1 MRKFLL
7 LFFLFCGFVLSAE
20 AQQKTITGTVTSSVP
35 GEGNLPGVSVSVK
48 GTTIGITTDIDGKYS
63 LVVPQDAAT
72 LVFSYIG
79 MKKLEIEIE
88 NRSVID
94 VLLEPDVLGLDEVIV
109 VAYGTQRRE
118 AKTGSVSV
126 VNNDQ
131 IRDIPEASLDK
142 MLSGKVAGVVI
153 SSSSGQPGSNS
164 DVRIRGTSTILAG
177 SQPLYVVD
185 GIPVMDFTTEG
196 DGSYFLTNTGNSLT
210 AINPGDIET
219 ISVLKDAAASSIYGS
234 RAANGVILI
243 TTKSGRE
250 GRSKVNFRTSA
261 GADILAN
268 DNHYGAMS
276 ARDFLTFSRDAV
288 INAGLDPDDP
298 SGGNYYF
305 PESLMDSTITDWYK
319 EMTRTGRIYNAELS
333 LEGGSEKIQHFFSGG
348 YESNEGVFYGVKY
361 EKFQV
366 RSNIDYKINDRFKIG
381 TRLTGA
387 HSITKDVPMQYMAF
401 ANPLFGSVMLSPF
414 SRNKND
420 DGTYNLIMP
429 ENGNT
434 NPLAT
439 AIYDDNWEKQNK
451 FNGNIYF
458 EWKILKDLT
467 FKTTNNYELAEG
479 EGRRYWNPVS
489 NYGFEKGYLQAGRT
503 QFQQVT
509 TSNTLNYQKVIG
521 QHNFQVIGGQEATK
535 YSDNFYLVISPD
547 VDPAIPYLSTGTS
560 GSDDADYGEQAYT
573 LLSYFGVLYYN
584 FGGKYFLQGSIR
596 ADGSSRFGSENR
608 WGTFWSLGASWNIH
622 NEDFMNN
629 LKFVNQLKLRA
640 SYGLSGNFNIGYYE
654 HFGLY
659 SSVEYDGFA
668 GMAPQQPAN
677 PALGWENNKE
687 YNLGF
692 DYAFFDRITG
702 SLEVYSRKTEDMLLN
717 YPLSRTSGFESIRQ
731 NIGELKNTGFEFLI
745 DANIVRKN
753 DLSLNAGFNI
763 SHNNSEILDLGKDE
777 QFLNPDNTRIL
788 HKVGEHLYSYYL
800 YDFAGVN
807 PANGEA
813 LWWTA
818 DGEISNKFS
827 DARRVIAGSPEP
839 KLTGGFNTNLSWKG
853 ISFDASLEYKYG
865 NKVLIEEM
873 HYANSDGFSWLN
885 NQATTALD
893 YWKEPGDVAR
903 NPKPIANNSTS
914 SASYRNSRWMFDGSY
929 LRLKNITLS
938 YSLPKGLVSKLSMQS
953 LRIYGSAVNLY
964 TFHNVDY
971 YDPERGAQGAG
982 YGIYPQT
989 KKFVLGLEVSF

>member
-7 LFFLFCGFVLSAE
+7 LFVVFCGILLTAS
-20 AQQKTITGTVTSSVP
+20 AQQKTITGTVT
-35 GEGNLPGVSVSVK
+35 GVSDGQPVIGGTVMII
-48 GTTIGITTDIDGKYS
+48 GTTIGTTTGIDGKYQILAS
-63 LVVPQDAAT
+63 EGAILEFRCV
-72 LVFSYIG
+72 G
-79 MKKLEIEIE
+79 MKTKKV
-88 NRSVID
+88 NVGSSNVID
-94 VLLEPDVLGLDEVIV
+94 VQLDFDLLGIDEVIV
-109 VAYGTQRRE
+109 VAYGTQKRE

-126 VNNDQ
+126 VNNDM

-142 MLSGKVAGVVI
+142 MLSGKVAGIVV

-177 SQPLYVVD
+177 SQPLYVID
-185 GIPVMDFTTEG
+185 GIPVMDYTTEG
-196 DGSYFLTNTGNSLT
+196 DGSYLLTNTGNTLT
-210 AINPGDIET
+210 SINPGDIET
-219 ISVLKDAAASSIYGS
+219 ISVLKDAAAASIYGS

-243 TTKSGRE
+243 TTKSGKE
-250 GRSKVNFRTSA
+250 GRSKVSFRTSA
-261 GADILAN
+261 GIDVLAN

-276 ARDFLTFSRDAV
+276 ASEFLQFSRDAV

-319 EMTRTGRIYNAELS
+319 ELTRTGKIYKAELS
-333 LEGGSEKIQHFFSGG
+333 LDGGNERINHFFSGG

-366 RSNIDYKINDRFKIG
+366 RSNIDYKINEKLKFG
-381 TRLTGA
+381 TRITGT
-387 HSITKDVPMQYMAF
+387 HSDTKDVPMQYMAF
-401 ANPLFGSVMLSPF
+401 ANPLFGSIMLSPF
-414 SRNKND
+414 SRLKND

-434 NPLAT
+434 NPMAT
-439 AIYDDNWEKQNK
+439 AMYDDNWEKQNK
-451 FNGNIYF
+451 FNGNLYV

-467 FKTTNNYELAEG
+467 LKTTNNYELAEG
-479 EGRRYWNPVS
+479 EGRRYWDPRA
-489 NYGFEKGYLQAGRT
+489 NYGFEKGYAQAGKT
-503 QFQQVT
+503 QFLQVT
-509 TSNTLNYQKVIG
+509 TSNTLNYQKVFG
-521 QHNFQVIGGQEATK
+521 EHNLQAVGGQEATK
-535 YSDNFYLVISPD
+535 YSDNFYFVISPE
-547 VDPAIPYLSTGTS
+547 VDPAIPYLNTGTS
-560 GSDDADYGEQAYT
+560 DSDDADYVEQAYA

-584 FGGKYFLQGSIR
+584 YAGKYYFQGSIR
-596 ADGSSRFGSENR
+596 TDGSSRFGSENR

-622 NEDFMNN
+622 NENFMDN

-640 SYGLSGNFNIGYYE
+640 SYGLSGNFNIGYYD

-659 SSVEYDGFA
+659 SSVEYDAFT
-668 GMAPQQPAN
+668 GMAPEQPAN

-687 YNLGF
+687 YNFGL
-692 DYAFFDRITG
+692 DYALFDRVKG

-731 NIGELKNTGFEFLI
+731 NVGSLRNTGFEFLI
-745 DANIVRKN
+745 DADIVRGN
-753 DLSLNAGFNI
+753 EFSFNAGFNI
-763 SHNNSEILDLGKDE
+763 SHNNSEILDLGKDV

-807 PANGEA
+807 PANGES
-813 LWWTA
+813 LWWTE
-818 DGEISNKFS
+818 DDELSNKFS

-839 KLTGGFNTNLSWKG
+839 KLTGGFNTRLLWKG
-853 ISFDASLEYKYG
+853 ISLDASLEYKYG

-873 HYANSDGFSWLN
+873 HYSNSDGFSWLN
-885 NQATTALD
+885 NQATTGLD

-914 SASYRNSRWMFDGSY
+914 SSAYRNTRWLFDGSY
-929 LRLKNITLS
+929 VRLKNITLS
-938 YSLPKGLVSKLSMQS
+938 YALPTDLVKKLSMQS
-953 LRIYGSAVNLY
+953 LRIYSSAVNLY

-989 KKFVLGLEVSF
+989 KKFVVGLEVSF

>member
-1 MRKFLL
+1 MRKILL
-7 LFFLFCGFVLSAE
+7 MLLVFCGFLLSAS
-20 AQQKTITGTVTSSVP
+20 AQQKTITGTVT
-35 GEGNLPGVSVSVK
+35 GVSDGQPVIGGTVQIK
-48 GTTIGITTDIDGKYS
+48 GTTTGTATGIDGKYQIS
-63 LVVPQDAAT
+63 AAEGAI
-72 LVFSYIG
+72 LEFRCVG
-79 MKKLEIEIE
+79 MKTKTVEVGP
-88 NRSVID
+88 SGVID
-94 VLLEPDVLGLDEVIV
+94 VQLDYDLLGIDEVIV
-109 VAYGTQRRE
+109 IAYGTQRRE

-126 VNNDQ
+126 VNNDK

-142 MLSGKVAGVVI
+142 MLSGKIAGVVV
-153 SSSSGQPGSNS
+153 SSSSGQPGSSS

-185 GIPVMDFTTEG
+185 GIPIMDILTEG
-196 DGSYFLTNTGNSLT
+196 DDSYFLTNTGNSLT
-210 AINPGDIET
+210 SINPGDIES
-219 ISVLKDAAASSIYGS
+219 ISVLKDAAAASIYGS

-243 TTKSGRE
+243 TTKSGKE
-250 GRSKVNFRTSA
+250 GKSKVNFRTS
-261 GADILAN
+261 GGVDILAN

-288 INAGLDPDDP
+288 VNAGLDPDDP

-305 PESLMDSTITDWYK
+305 PESLMDSAITNWYK
-319 EMTRTGRIYNAELS
+319 EVTRTGKIYNAELS
-333 LEGGSEKIQHFFSGG
+333 LEGGNEKIQHFFSGG
-348 YESNEGVFYGVKY
+348 YESNEGVFYGVKF

-366 RSNIDYKINDRFKIG
+366 RSNVDYKISEKFKIG
-381 TRLTGA
+381 TRITGA
-387 HSITKDVPMQYMAF
+387 HSVTKDVPMQYMAF
-401 ANPLFGSVMLSPF
+401 ANPLFGSIMLSPF
-414 SRNKND
+414 SRIKND

-434 NPLAT
+434 NPMAT

-451 FNGNIYF
+451 FNGNIYL

-489 NYGFEKGYLQAGRT
+489 NYGFEKGYLQAGKT

-509 TSNTLNYQKVIG
+509 TSNTLNYLTVIG
-521 QHNFQVIGGQEATK
+521 QHNLQAIGGQEATK
-535 YSDNFYLVISPD
+535 YSDNFYSVISPD

-584 FGGKYFLQGSIR
+584 YAGKYFFQGSIR
-596 ADGSSRFGSENR
+596 ADGSSRFGSENK

-622 NEDFMNN
+622 NENFMKN
-629 LKFVNQLKLRA
+629 LNFVNQLKLRA

-659 SSVEYDGFA
+659 TSIEYDGFA

-687 YNLGF
+687 YNFGL
-692 DYAFFDRITG
+692 DYALFDRFTG

-731 NIGELKNTGFEFLI
+731 NIGELKNAGLEFLI
-745 DANIVRKN
+745 DANIVRKK
-753 DLSLNAGFNI
+753 DLSFNVGFNI
-763 SHNNSEILDLGKDE
+763 SHNNSEILNLGKDV

-818 DGEISNKFS
+818 DGELSNKFS
-827 DARRVIAGSPEP
+827 DARRVITGSPEP

-853 ISFDASLEYKYG
+853 ISFDANLEYKYG

-893 YWKEPGDVAR
+893 YWKEPGDIAR

-938 YSLPKGLVSKLSMQS
+938 YALPKELVNKLSMQS